1 MKLEDK
7 IKTYVQAA
15 KDCEGMSFGQRNL
28 LLGNL
33 AKNLGLCHWFVEVG
47 FELKHPNRLQA
58 LVKVK

>member
-1 MKLEDK
+1 MKLADK
-7 IKTYVQAA
+7 INTYVQAA
-15 KDCEGMSFGQRNL
+15 KDCESMVWSYRNF

-33 AKNLGLCHWFVEVG
+33 AKNLGLRHWIVEGG